1 MEIRYLYRGTT
12 EGWPGNEVLREE
24 RITCTTTDPLVAAI
38 FGVECRNHGHAVI
51 LMARANDFP
60 GLVGPPNI
68 FEMIESSV
76 NIMVPPEDFARRVE
90 RVLEV
95 DEVLR
100 ILRDLGF
107 GGVPVR
113 IRDRSALQEALFAS
127 YQAGDRLNDE
137 QLLDFVGRIRGAE
150 P

>member
-1 MEIRYLYRGTT
+1 MEVQYLYRGTT
-12 EGWPGNEVLREE
+12 KGWPGNEVLREE
-24 RITCTTTDPLVAAI
+24 RITCTTTDPLVAAL

-51 LMARANDFP
+51 LMARASAFP

-68 FEMIESSV
+68 FEMIESAV

-107 GGVPVR
+107 GDVPIR

-150 P
+150 A